1 MDITNNSSK
10 STVDPPSNQHVNSNN
25 DEEDEVTIIKI
36 SDESHGVFKALE
48 GYSLFKL
55 QDKQEAIHSFLN
67 LSSTNALF
75 PSGNKEN
82 IQMLDNLCDG
92 PKRAMMKQK
101 SLKSQFPVN
110 WGKNFCAKFITSV
123 VLILEIEEDSKD
135 KLTHRKRSLR
145 KSVFPPAVNV
155 LLKMVADAK
164 LKVENDLRMRK
175 PSRKVPT
182 SKSLLCSKRPISS
195 NFIEVTEEK
204 IENNLLCPVC
214 KHKSIIA
221 ITSKEEVDNANK
233 HIRNNFE
240 RRLKE
245 WEANGCVGGKP
256 RMKKNESQTLAC
268 MCYLQNCVGSTNGNG
283 CFKCKASNGDFP
295 LVLDSK

>member
-10 STVDPPSNQHVNSNN
+10 STVDNTTDQCSAVSSNAVISITNNNTNSMPSNNPHKSPPSNKDVNSNN

-82 IQMLDNLCDG
+82 IQMLDSLCDG

-123 VLILEIEEDSKD
+123 VLILEREEGSKD
-135 KLTHRKRSLR
+135 KLTHRKRSL
-145 KSVFPPAVNV
+145 
-155 LLKMVADAK
+155 
-164 LKVENDLRMRK
+164 
-175 PSRKVPT
+175 
-182 SKSLLCSKRPISS
+182 
-195 NFIEVTEEK
+195 
-204 IENNLLCPVC
+204 
-214 KHKSIIA
+214 
-221 ITSKEEVDNANK
+221 
-233 HIRNNFE
+233 
-240 RRLKE
+240 
-245 WEANGCVGGKP
+245 
-256 RMKKNESQTLAC
+256 
-268 MCYLQNCVGSTNGNG
+268 
-283 CFKCKASNGDFP
+283 
-295 LVLDSK
+295 